1 MNRKYSILTLLA
13 GASLLLSYFAAP
25 PDGRSG
31 APGDGLC
38 SDCHTNQGSQ
48 TGTIVLTGLP
58 ATIQPCTQYTLTIT
72 NSWTGGTAALAGFEI
87 TILNGSNNMAG
98 VMSSPS
104 QFSTLSTSGN
114 RQYWKHMPAQ
124 SYPANHMVSWTA
136 TWTSPSGPSNTTIT
150 AYAAGNVANGNGNNQ
165 GDKIVTSTSVGML
178 NGGAPVLTVS
188 ITNVTN
194 LLCNGVNNGSATATP
209 AGGIIPY
216 TYNWSN
222 GATTQTI
229 SNLAA
234 GTYTVTVTDM
244 CTNTSTSSVMITQ
257 PPALVLN
264 TPTITNVSCNG
275 GNNGSIT
282 AHGAGGVSPYNYNWS
297 NGGSGATITNLIA
310 GAYTVTVTD
319 NNNCTK
325 TATYQV
331 TQPAVIVIN
340 LVTLTNES
348 CAGENDGAITI
359 SITGGAAP
367 IFAEWSNGFLG
378 TTITGLS
385 PDMYTVTVTD
395 NNSCTKTSTYTI
407 NAGGM
412 VIVNLNQLQNVNC
425 PGGADGSISVTG
437 TGGVSPY
444 TYSWSNGATTS
455 AITNLASGSYVVTV
469 TDSHLCKTIKG
480 YMITQPPPIVVQIM
494 QPTQNLCF
502 GDNTAD
508 LTSTASGG
516 TSPYTALWSNGI
528 AGLNNS
534 NLLAGTY
541 TLTVTDDHGC
551 TATKSATITDPAQI
565 TVNVSTTN
573 ETGVGTNNGTATAN
587 AGGGTGSYSYLWSN
601 GGTTSMITGLPP
613 GLYTATV
620 TDMNACSVSGSGQ
633 VNAFGCLL
641 DVALGQDLILCD
653 GNSTI
658 LLPSVTGASGNV
670 TYMWTDGS
678 TADSLL
684 ISQGGEYCVTVMD
697 AAGCQDMDCIN
708 VTQIVIPALECPV
721 MSESAPG
728 AHDGSIQCDGI
739 SGITSFMWSNG
750 ATTSSITGLSPGIYC
765 VTVTDANGC
774 TKSQCF
780 NVQPGNCQ
788 LSITA
793 AVTNVVCNGDTTGSI
808 VLTDHNGAPP
818 VTYAWSNGETTS
830 TINNL
835 GAGSYAVTVSDATGC
850 FATDTYSITQP
861 DSLSIKVDTVIN
873 ISGVAQGAIH
883 VTVSGGVKPYQ
894 YVWTLPD
901 GSLMPGVED
910 LDGLTMPG
918 NYQLGVMDS
927 VGCITLSSPIFV
939 ASDVAVNPEPKFIS
953 LKVYPVPTGDVLI
966 FELENPVTEVLIS
979 GIDGREYKRMIKP
992 GSNHINVSDLQAG
1005 WYMIR
1010 ISDGHSWYVAR
1021 FVK

>member
-13 GASLLLSYFAAP
+13 GASLLLSYFAGP

-48 TGTIVLTGLP
+48 TGSIVLTGLP
-58 ATIQPCTQYTLTIT
+58 ATIEPCTQYTLTIT
-72 NSWTGGTAALAGFEI
+72 NSWLTGTAALAGFEI

-98 VMSSPS
+98 VLSNPS
-104 QFSTLSTSGN
+104 QFSSLSTSGT

-124 SYPANHMVSWTA
+124 MYPASHMVSWTA
-136 TWTSPSGPSNTTIT
+136 TWTSPSGPANTMIT
-150 AYAAGNVANGNGNNQ
+150 AYAAGNIANGNGNNQ
-165 GDKIVTSTSVGML
+165 GDKIVTSTPSGML
-178 NGGAPVLTVS
+178 NGGAPALTVT

-194 LLCNGVNNGSATATP
+194 IMCNGVNNGSATATP

-216 TYNWSN
+216 TYAWSN

-234 GTYTVTVTDM
+234 ATYTVTVTDM
-244 CTNTSTSSVMITQ
+244 CSSTKTATVTITQ

-264 TPTITNVSCNG
+264 APTINNVSCNG

-282 AHGAGGVSPYNYNWS
+282 AHAVGGVSPYFYSWS
-297 NGGSGATITNLIA
+297 NGFNGATNSNLVA

-325 TATYQV
+325 SATYQV
-331 TQPAVIVIN
+331 TQPPLIVIN
-340 LVTLTNES
+340 LVSITNES

-359 SITGGAAP
+359 SVAGGVVP

-395 NNSCTKTSTYTI
+395 NNSCTKTATYTV

-412 VIVNLNQLQNVNC
+412 VIVNLNQLQNVTC

-444 TYSWSNGATTS
+444 TYSWSNGANTS
-455 AITNLASGSYVVTV
+455 TITNLTAGSYVVTV

-480 YMITQPPPIVVQIM
+480 YMVTQPPPMVVQIM

-528 AGLNNS
+528 SGLNNS

-541 TLTVTDDHGC
+541 TITVTDDHGC
-551 TATKSATITDPAQI
+551 TGTKSATITDPPQI
-565 TVNVSTTN
+565 TVNVTTTN
-573 ETGVGTNNGTATAN
+573 ETAVGANNGTATAN

-601 GGTTSMITGLPP
+601 GGFTSMITGLPP
-613 GLYTATV
+613 GMYTATV
-620 TDMNACSVSGSGQ
+620 TDMNACSVSGTGQ

-641 DVALGQDLILCD
+641 DVALGQDLIICE

-670 TYMWTDGS
+670 TYLWTDGS
-678 TADSLL
+678 IADSLL
-684 ISQGGEYCVTVMD
+684 VSQGGEYCVTVMD
-697 AAGCQDMDCIN
+697 AAGCQDIDC
-708 VTQIVIPALECPV
+708 VVITEIIIPPLTCPV
-721 MSESAPG
+721 INESSPG
-728 AHDGSIQCDGI
+728 AHDGAVQCDGVT
-739 SGITSFMWSNG
+739 GITSFLWSNG
-750 ATTSSITGLSPGIYC
+750 ATTPSITGLSPGIYC

-793 AVTNVVCNGDTTGSI
+793 AVTNVVCHGDSTGSI

-818 VTYAWSNGETTS
+818 VTYAWSDGETTS
-830 TINNL
+830 TISNL
-835 GAGSYAVTVSDATGC
+835 GAGSYTVTVSDATGC
-850 FATDTYSITQP
+850 FATDTYSITEP
-861 DSLSIKVDTVIN
+861 DSLSIRVDTVIN
-873 ISGVAQGAIH
+873 ISGVVQGSIH
-883 VTVSGGVKPYQ
+883 VTVSGGVPPYQ

-910 LDGLTMPG
+910 LDNLTMSG

-927 VGCITLSSPIFV
+927 TGCIILSSQIFV
-939 ASDVAVNPEPKFIS
+939 SSDVAVNPEPKFRS

-979 GIDGREYKRMIKP
+979 GIDGREYKRIINP
-992 GSNHINVSDLQAG
+992 GSNHINVSELQAG
-1005 WYMIR
+1005 WYIIR
-1010 ISDGHSWYVAR
+1010 ISDGHEWYIAR